1 MSNLNKIMTVSICA
15 LFALAA
21 GCNKVHIDNNGNDR
35 KLLLFS
41 AESEENLTQNSTK
54 ATSALP
60 YEDFGVWGI
69 ARRDDGIEQDPY
81 ILWRENYLI
90 QVNKNSSGIY
100 EPSSAA
106 YWFSNHTYHF
116 IAVAPFVIDATDVNV
131 ITKEENSPSGAG
143 ADALKFK
150 YSIAGKYTAK
160 DYDFDL
166 MGAVA
171 MSEVDV
177 AATHPSSQEI
187 VFKHLFSQINM
198 NVYFK
203 DGDRTIDGSVQKI
216 RIRNVSTQG
225 EYDITFGNGNSLV
238 VTCTDQAVNQEIVF
252 ASENALTF
260 PQTLHILPQDVSKF
274 ELYLDFKIGSGAE
287 ALTMNDFKVNLST
300 ANNTPTFY
308 DYNQSRNWNITI
320 SPKASISFTVE
331 VTPWGNTIV
340 GDGEDNDENQE
351 IEIY

>member
-1 MSNLNKIMTVSICA
+1 MTVSICA

-21 GCNKVHIDNNGNDR
+21 GCNEVHIDNNGNDR

-54 ATSALP
+54 ATSSALP

-69 ARRDDGIEQDPY
+69 ARRNDGIEQDPY
-81 ILWRENYLI
+81 ILWRENSLI
-90 QVNKNSSGIY
+90 QVNKNSSGTSEIY

-116 IAVAPFVIDATDVNV
+116 IAVAPFDIDATDVNV
-131 ITKEENSPSGAG
+131 ITKEENSSSG
-143 ADALKFK
+143 ADALEFK
-150 YSIAGKYTAK
+150 YSIAGKYTAN

-171 MSEVDV
+171 MSKVNV
-177 AATHPSSQEI
+177 AATHSSSQDI

-203 DGDRTIDGSVQKI
+203 NGDITIEGSVQKI

-225 EYDITFGNGNSLV
+225 EYNITFDNDNSLK

-252 ASENALTF
+252 ASETALTF

-287 ALTMNDFKVNLST
+287 ALITMNDFKVNLST
-300 ANNTPTFY
+300 ANNTPSFY

-320 SPKASISFTVE
+320 SPKASISFTINVASW
-331 VTPWGNTIV
+331 VNSNVGN
-340 GDGEDNDENQE
+340 EL
-351 IEIY
+351 EIY

>member
-1 MSNLNKIMTVSICA
+1 MPHEA
-15 LFALAA
+15 LQMLP
-21 GCNKVHIDNNGNDR
+21 
-35 KLLLFS
+35 
-41 AESEENLTQNSTK
+41 
-54 ATSALP
+54 ALP
-60 YEDFGVWGI
+60 HNDFGVWGI

-81 ILWRENYLI
+81 ILWRENSLI
-90 QVNKNSSGIY
+90 QVNKKNNSSGIYY

-131 ITKEENSPSGAG
+131 ITKEENSSSG
-143 ADALKFK
+143 ADALEFK
-150 YSIAGKYTAK
+150 YSIAGKYTANK
-160 DYDFDL
+160 YDFDL

-171 MSEVDV
+171 MSKVNV
-177 AATHPSSQEI
+177 AATHPSSQDI
-187 VFKHLFSQINM
+187 VFKHLFSRINM

-203 DGDRTIDGSVQKI
+203 DEDGETKDGSVQKI

-225 EYDITFGNGNSLV
+225 EYNITFDNDNSLK
-238 VTCTDQAVNQEIVF
+238 VTCTDQAVKQEIVF
-252 ASENALTF
+252 ASDTALTF

-300 ANNTPTFY
+300 ANNTPSFY

-320 SPKASISFTVE
+320 SPKASISFTIEVAQWEDDNVE
-331 VTPWGNTIV
+331 V
-340 GDGEDNDENQE
+340 EDDL
-351 IEIY
+351 EIY

>member
-1 MSNLNKIMTVSICA
+1 MTVSICA

-54 ATSALP
+54 ATSSALP
-60 YEDFGVWGI
+60 HNDFGVWGI

-81 ILWRENYLI
+81 ILWRENSLI

-116 IAVAPFVIDATDVNV
+116 IAVAPFDIDATDVNV
-131 ITKEENSPSGAG
+131 ITKEENSSSG
-143 ADALKFK
+143 ADALEFK

-160 DYDFDL
+160 VYNFDL

-177 AATHPSSQEI
+177 ATHRSSQKI
-187 VFKHLFSQINM
+187 VFKHLFSQIKM

-203 DGDRTIDGSVQKI
+203 NKDGETIDGSVQKI

-225 EYDITFGNGNSLV
+225 EYNITFDNDNSLK

-252 ASENALTF
+252 ASETALTF

-300 ANNTPTFY
+300 ANNTPSFY

-320 SPKASISFTVE
+320 SPKASISFTIDVAEWVDSNVE
-331 VTPWGNTIV
+331 VE
-340 GDGEDNDENQE
+340 GDL
-351 IEIY
+351 EIY

>member
-1 MSNLNKIMTVSICA
+1 MTVSICA
-15 LFALAA
+15 LFALAT
-21 GCNKVHIDNNGNDR
+21 GCNMVHIDNNGNDR

-54 ATSALP
+54 ATSSALP
-60 YEDFGVWGI
+60 HNDFGVWGI
-69 ARRDDGIEQDPY
+69 ARRDDGIEQAPY
-81 ILWRENYLI
+81 ILWYENSLI

-116 IAVAPFVIDATDVNV
+116 IAVAPFDIDATDVNV
-131 ITKEENSPSGAG
+131 ITKEENSSSG
-143 ADALKFK
+143 ADALEFK
-150 YSIAGKYTAK
+150 YSIAGKYTAN

-171 MSEVDV
+171 MSKVDV

-187 VFKHLFSQINM
+187 IFKHLFSQIKM

-203 DGDRTIDGSVQKI
+203 GEDGTIDGSVQKI
-216 RIRNVSTQG
+216 RLRNVSTQG
-225 EYDITFGNGNSLV
+225 EYNITFNNNSLK
-238 VTCTDQAVNQEIVF
+238 VTCAGQAANQEIVF
-252 ASENALTF
+252 ASETALTF
-260 PQTLHILPQDVSKF
+260 PQTLHILPQDVSEF

-300 ANNTPTFY
+300 ANNTPSFY

-320 SPKASISFTVE
+320 SPKASISFTIDVTEWVGVDINVE
-331 VTPWGNTIV
+331 
-340 GDGEDNDENQE
+340 GDL
-351 IEIY
+351 EIY

>member
-1 MSNLNKIMTVSICA
+1 MSNLNKLMTVSICA
-15 LFALAA
+15 LFALAT
-21 GCNKVHIDNNGNDR
+21 GCTKVHIDNNGNDR
-35 KLLLFS
+35 TLLLFS

-54 ATSALP
+54 ATSSALP
-60 YEDFGVWGI
+60 DDFDFGVWGI

-81 ILWRENYLI
+81 ILWRENSLI
-90 QVNKNSSGIY
+90 QVNKNNYSGIY

-116 IAVAPFVIDATDVNV
+116 IAVAPFDIDATDVNV
-131 ITKEENSPSGAG
+131 ITKEENSSSG
-143 ADALKFK
+143 ADALEFK
-150 YSIAGKYTAK
+150 YSIAGKYTAN

-171 MSEVDV
+171 MSKVNV
-177 AATHPSSQEI
+177 AATHPSSQDI

-225 EYDITFGNGNSLV
+225 EYNITFDNDNSLK
-238 VTCTDQAVNQEIVF
+238 VTCAGQAVNQEIVF
-252 ASENALTF
+252 ASETALTF

-300 ANNTPTFY
+300 ANNTPSF
-308 DYNQSRNWNITI
+308 NQSRNWNITI
-320 SPKASISFTVE
+320 SPKASISFTIEVAQWVDSNVE
-331 VTPWGNTIV
+331 
-340 GDGEDNDENQE
+340 GEL
-351 IEIY
+351 EIY

>member
-1 MSNLNKIMTVSICA
+1 MTVSICA
-15 LFALAA
+15 LFALAT
-21 GCNKVHIDNNGNDR
+21 GCNEVHIDNNGNDR

-54 ATSALP
+54 ATSSALP
-60 YEDFGVWGI
+60 YDNFGVWGI
-69 ARRDDGIEQDPY
+69 ARRDDGIKQAPY
-81 ILWRENYLI
+81 ILWYENSLI

-116 IAVAPFVIDATDVNV
+116 IAVAPFDIDATNVNV
-131 ITKEENSPSGAG
+131 ITKEENSPSGA
-143 ADALKFK
+143 DALEFK
-150 YSIAGKYTAK
+150 YSIAGKYTANV
-160 DYDFDL
+160 YNFDL

-171 MSEVDV
+171 MSKVVV
-177 AATHPSSQEI
+177 AATHSSSQGI
-187 VFKHLFSQINM
+187 IFKHLFSQIKM

-203 DGDRTIDGSVQKI
+203 DGDKTIEGSVQKI

-225 EYDITFGNGNSLV
+225 EYNITFAKDNSLE
-238 VTCTDQAVNQEIVF
+238 VTCAADQAVKQDIVF
-252 ASENALTF
+252 ASETALTF

-300 ANNTPTFY
+300 ANNTPSFY

-320 SPKASISFTVE
+320 SPKASISFTIDVAEWVDSNVE
-331 VTPWGNTIV
+331 VE
-340 GDGEDNDENQE
+340 GDL
-351 IEIY
+351 EIY

>member
-1 MSNLNKIMTVSICA
+1 MTMSICA
-15 LFALAA
+15 LFALAT

-54 ATSALP
+54 ATSSALP

-81 ILWRENYLI
+81 ILWRENSLI
-90 QVNKNSSGIY
+90 QVNKNNSSEIY

-116 IAVAPFVIDATDVNV
+116 IAVAPFDIDATDVNV
-131 ITKEENSPSGAG
+131 ITKEENSSSGP
-143 ADALKFK
+143 DALEFK
-150 YSIAGKYTAK
+150 YSIAGKYTAN

-171 MSEVDV
+171 MSEVNV
-177 AATHPSSQEI
+177 AATHSSSQDI

-203 DGDRTIDGSVQKI
+203 DGNKTIDGSVQKI

-225 EYDITFGNGNSLV
+225 EYNITFDNYNSLK
-238 VTCTDQAVNQEIVF
+238 VTCTDQAVKQEIVF
-252 ASENALTF
+252 VSETEDGLAF
-260 PQTLHILPQDVSKF
+260 PQTLHILPQDVSGF

-300 ANNTPTFY
+300 ANNTPSFY

-320 SPKASISFTVE
+320 SPKASISFTIDVA
-331 VTPWGNTIV
+331 PWVKSNV
-340 GDGEDNDENQE
+340 GDEL
-351 IEIY
+351 EIY

>member
-1 MSNLNKIMTVSICA
+1 MTVSICA
-15 LFALAA
+15 LFALAT

-41 AESEENLTQNSTK
+41 AESEENLTQNSAK
-54 ATSALP
+54 ATSSALP
-60 YEDFGVWGI
+60 EDFDFGVWGI

-81 ILWRENYLI
+81 ILWRENSLI
-90 QVNKNSSGIY
+90 QVNKNNSSGIY

-131 ITKEENSPSGAG
+131 ITKEENYSSG
-143 ADALKFK
+143 ADALEFE
-150 YSIAGKYTAK
+150 YSIAGKYTAN

-171 MSEVDV
+171 MSKVNV
-177 AATHPSSQEI
+177 AATHPSSQDI

-203 DGDRTIDGSVQKI
+203 DKDGETIDGSVQKI

-225 EYDITFGNGNSLV
+225 EYNITFDNDNSLK
-238 VTCTDQAVNQEIVF
+238 VTCAGQAVNPNQEIVF
-252 ASENALTF
+252 ASETALAF

-300 ANNTPTFY
+300 ANNTPSFY

-320 SPKASISFTVE
+320 SPKASISFTIE
-331 VTPWGNTIV
+331 VAEWEYSKV
-340 GDGEDNDENQE
+340 GDDL
-351 IEIY
+351 EIY

>member
-15 LFALAA
+15 LFTLAT

-54 ATSALP
+54 ATSSAFP
-60 YEDFGVWGI
+60 DAFGVWGI
-69 ARRDDGIEQDPY
+69 ARRDDGIKQDPY
-81 ILWRENYLI
+81 ILWNENSLI
-90 QVNKNSSGIY
+90 QVNKNSLGIY

-116 IAVAPFVIDATDVNV
+116 IAVAPFDIYATDV
-131 ITKEENSPSGAG
+131 ITKEENSPSGA
-143 ADALKFK
+143 DALEFE

-160 DYDFDL
+160 VYNFDL

-171 MSEVDV
+171 MSKVNV
-177 AATHPSSQEI
+177 AATHPSSQDI

-225 EYDITFGNGNSLV
+225 EYNITFDNYNSLK
-238 VTCTDQAVNQEIVF
+238 VTCTDQAVKQEIVF
-252 ASENALTF
+252 ASETEDGLAF
-260 PQTLHILPQDVSKF
+260 PQTLHILPQNVSEF

-300 ANNTPTFY
+300 ANNTPSFY

-320 SPKASISFTVE
+320 SPKASISFTIDVA
-331 VTPWGNTIV
+331 PWVKSNV
-340 GDGEDNDENQE
+340 GDEL
-351 IEIY
+351 EIY

>member
-1 MSNLNKIMTVSICA
+1 MTVSICA
-15 LFALAA
+15 LFALAT

-54 ATSALP
+54 ATYSALP

-81 ILWRENYLI
+81 ILWSENSLI
-90 QVNKNSSGIY
+90 RVNKNSSSGIY

-116 IAVAPFVIDATDVNV
+116 IAVAPFGIEATDFNV
-131 ITKEENSPSGAG
+131 ITKEENSSSG
-143 ADALKFK
+143 ADALEFE

-225 EYDITFGNGNSLV
+225 EYDITFGNENSLV
-238 VTCTDQAVNQEIVF
+238 VTCAGQAVNQEIVF
-252 ASENALTF
+252 ASETALAF
-260 PQTLHILPQDVSKF
+260 PQTFHILPQDVSKF
-274 ELYLDFKIGSGAE
+274 ELYLDFKIGSGDE

-320 SPKASISFTVE
+320 SPKASISFTIDVAQWVDSNVE
-331 VTPWGNTIV
+331 
-340 GDGEDNDENQE
+340 GEL
-351 IEIY
+351 EIY

>member
-1 MSNLNKIMTVSICA
+1 MTVSICA
-15 LFALAA
+15 LFALAT

-54 ATSALP
+54 ATYSALP

-81 ILWRENYLI
+81 ILWRENSLI
-90 QVNKNSSGIY
+90 QVNKNSSGTSEIY

-116 IAVAPFVIDATDVNV
+116 IAVAPFDIDATDVNV
-131 ITKEENSPSGAG
+131 ITKEENSSSGP
-143 ADALKFK
+143 DALEFK
-150 YSIAGKYTAK
+150 YSIAGKYTAN

-171 MSEVDV
+171 MSEVNV
-177 AATHPSSQEI
+177 AATHSSSQDI

-203 DGDRTIDGSVQKI
+203 DGNKTIDGSVQKI

-225 EYDITFGNGNSLV
+225 EYNITFDNDNSLI
-238 VTCTDQAVNQEIVF
+238 VTCTADQPVNQEIVF
-252 ASENALTF
+252 TSETEDGLAF
-260 PQTLHILPQDVSKF
+260 RQTLHILPQDVSKF

-300 ANNTPTFY
+300 ANNTPSFY

-320 SPKASISFTVE
+320 SPKASISFTIDVAKWVDSNVE
-331 VTPWGNTIV
+331 
-340 GDGEDNDENQE
+340 GEL
-351 IEIY
+351 EIY

>member
-1 MSNLNKIMTVSICA
+1 MTVSICA
-15 LFALAA
+15 LFALAT

-54 ATSALP
+54 ATPSALP
-60 YEDFGVWGI
+60 YDNFGVWGI

-81 ILWRENYLI
+81 ILWSENSLI
-90 QVNKNSSGIY
+90 RVNKNSSEIY

-116 IAVAPFVIDATDVNV
+116 IAVAPFDIDATDVKV
-131 ITKEENSPSGAG
+131 ITKEENSPSGA
-143 ADALKFK
+143 DALEFE
-150 YSIAGKYTAK
+150 YSIAGKYTAN

-171 MSEVDV
+171 MSEVNV
-177 AATHPSSQEI
+177 AATHPSSQDI

-203 DGDRTIDGSVQKI
+203 GEDGTIDGSVQKI
-216 RIRNVSTQG
+216 RLRNVSTQG
-225 EYDITFGNGNSLV
+225 EYNITFNNNSLK
-238 VTCTDQAVNQEIVF
+238 VTCAGQAANQEIVF
-252 ASENALTF
+252 ASETALTF
-260 PQTLHILPQDVSKF
+260 PQTLHILPQYVSEF

-300 ANNTPTFY
+300 ANNTPSFY

-320 SPKASISFTVE
+320 SPKASISFSVE
-331 VTPWGNTIV
+331 VTPWENTIV

>member
-54 ATSALP
+54 ATSSALP

-81 ILWRENYLI
+81 ILWRENSLI

-116 IAVAPFVIDATDVNV
+116 IAVAPFVIDATDVKV
-131 ITKEENSPSGAG
+131 ITKEENSPSGA
-143 ADALKFK
+143 DALEFE
-150 YSIAGKYTAK
+150 YSIAGKYTAN

-177 AATHPSSQEI
+177 AATHPSSQDI

-203 DGDRTIDGSVQKI
+203 GEDGTIDGSVQKI

-225 EYDITFGNGNSLV
+225 EYNITFDNENSLV

-252 ASENALTF
+252 TSETALTF

-300 ANNTPTFY
+300 ANNTPSFY

-320 SPKASISFTVE
+320 SPKASISFTIDVAEWVDSDVE
-331 VTPWGNTIV
+331 VE
-340 GDGEDNDENQE
+340 GEL
-351 IEIY
+351 EIY

>member
-54 ATSALP
+54 ATSSALP

-69 ARRDDGIEQDPY
+69 ARRDDGIEQAPY
-81 ILWRENYLI
+81 ILWYENSLI

-116 IAVAPFVIDATDVNV
+116 IAVAPFDIYATDV
-131 ITKEENSPSGAG
+131 ITKEENSPSGA
-143 ADALKFK
+143 DALEFK
-150 YSIAGKYTAK
+150 YSIAGKYTAN

-171 MSEVDV
+171 MSEVNV
-177 AATHPSSQEI
+177 AATHSSSQDI

-225 EYDITFGNGNSLV
+225 EYNITFDNDNSLI
-238 VTCTDQAVNQEIVF
+238 VTCTDQAVKQEIVF
-252 ASENALTF
+252 ASETALTF

-300 ANNTPTFY
+300 ANNTPSFY

-320 SPKASISFTVE
+320 SPKASISFTID
-331 VTPWGNTIV
+331 VTPWDNSNVGN
-340 GDGEDNDENQE
+340 EL
-351 IEIY
+351 EIY

>member
-1 MSNLNKIMTVSICA
+1 MSNLNKIRTVSICA
-15 LFALAA
+15 LFALAT

-41 AESEENLTQNSTK
+41 AESDENLTQNSTK
-54 ATSALP
+54 ATSSALP
-60 YEDFGVWGI
+60 HNDFGVWGI

-81 ILWRENYLI
+81 ILWRENSLI
-90 QVNKNSSGIY
+90 QVNKKVNNNSSVIY

-116 IAVAPFVIDATDVNV
+116 IAVAPFDIDATDVNV
-131 ITKEENSPSGAG
+131 ITKEENSSSG
-143 ADALKFK
+143 ADALEFK
-150 YSIAGKYTAK
+150 YSIAGKYTAN

-177 AATHPSSQEI
+177 AATHRSSQEI

-203 DGDRTIDGSVQKI
+203 EGDRTIDGSVQKI

-225 EYDITFGNGNSLV
+225 EYNITFDNDNSLI
-238 VTCTDQAVNQEIVF
+238 VTCTDTDQAVNPEIVF
-252 ASENALTF
+252 ASETALTF
-260 PQTLHILPQDVSKF
+260 PQTLHILPQDVSEF

-300 ANNTPTFY
+300 ANNTPSFY

-320 SPKASISFTVE
+320 SPKASISFTIDVA
-331 VTPWGNTIV
+331 PWVKSNV
-340 GDGEDNDENQE
+340 GDEL
-351 IEIY
+351 EIY

>member
-1 MSNLNKIMTVSICA
+1 MTVSICA

-54 ATSALP
+54 ATSSALP
-60 YEDFGVWGI
+60 EDFDFGVWGI

-81 ILWRENYLI
+81 ILWRENSLI

-116 IAVAPFVIDATDVNV
+116 IAVAPFAIGATDVNV
-131 ITKEENSPSGAG
+131 NYSSGP
-143 ADALKFK
+143 DALDFK
-150 YSIAGKYTAK
+150 YSIAGKYTAN

-171 MSEVDV
+171 MSKVDV
-177 AATHPSSQEI
+177 AATHPSSQDI

-225 EYDITFGNGNSLV
+225 EYNITFDNDNSLK
-238 VTCTDQAVNQEIVF
+238 VTCTDQAVKQEIVF
-252 ASENALTF
+252 ASETALTF

-274 ELYLDFKIGSGAE
+274 ELYLDFKIKIGSGAE

-300 ANNTPTFY
+300 ANNTPSFY

-320 SPKASISFTVE
+320 SPKASISFTID
-331 VTPWGNTIV
+331 VTPWDDKNSNV
-340 GDGEDNDENQE
+340 GDEL
-351 IEIY
+351 EIY

>member
-1 MSNLNKIMTVSICA
+1 MTVLICA
-15 LFALAA
+15 LFALAT
-21 GCNKVHIDNNGNDR
+21 GCNKVHFDNNGNDR

-54 ATSALP
+54 ATSSALP
-60 YEDFGVWGI
+60 EDFDFGVWGI
-69 ARRDDGIEQDPY
+69 ARRNDGIEQAPY
-81 ILWRENYLI
+81 ILWYENSLI

-116 IAVAPFVIDATDVNV
+116 IAVAPFDIDATDVNV
-131 ITKEENSPSGAG
+131 RTKEENSFSV
-143 ADALKFK
+143 ADALEFK
-150 YSIAGKYTAK
+150 YSIAGKYTATPK
-160 DYDFDL
+160 VYNFDL

-177 AATHPSSQEI
+177 AATRSSQEI
-187 VFKHLFSQINM
+187 VFKHLFSQIKM
-198 NVYFK
+198 NVNFK
-203 DGDRTIDGSVQKI
+203 DEYGNRTDGSVQKI

-225 EYDITFGNGNSLV
+225 EYNITFDNNSLK
-238 VTCTDQAVNQEIVF
+238 VTCAGQAVKQEIVF
-252 ASENALTF
+252 ASETALTF
-260 PQTLHILPQDVSKF
+260 PQTLHILPQDVSEF

-300 ANNTPTFY
+300 ANNTPSFY

-320 SPKASISFTVE
+320 SPKASISFTIDVAPWVNSNVE
-331 VTPWGNTIV
+331 
-340 GDGEDNDENQE
+340 GEL
-351 IEIY
+351 EIY

>member
-15 LFALAA
+15 LFALAT
-21 GCNKVHIDNNGNDR
+21 GCNKVHFDNNGNDR

-54 ATSALP
+54 VTSSSLP

-69 ARRDDGIEQDPY
+69 ARRDDGIKQDPY
-81 ILWRENYLI
+81 ILWSENSLI

-116 IAVAPFVIDATDVNV
+116 IAVAPFDIDATDVKV
-131 ITKEENSPSGAG
+131 ITKEEKSPSGA
-143 ADALKFK
+143 DALEFE
-150 YSIAGKYTAK
+150 YSIAGKYTAN

-177 AATHPSSQEI
+177 AATHPSSQDI

-203 DGDRTIDGSVQKI
+203 GEDGTIDGSVQKI
-216 RIRNVSTQG
+216 RIRNVSRQG
-225 EYDITFGNGNSLV
+225 EYNITFDNDNSLK
-238 VTCTDQAVNQEIVF
+238 VTCTDTDQEVNPEIVF
-252 ASENALTF
+252 ASETALTF

-300 ANNTPTFY
+300 ANNTPSFY

-320 SPKASISFTVE
+320 SPKASISFTIDVAKW
-331 VTPWGNTIV
+331 VDSNV
-340 GDGEDNDENQE
+340 GDEL
-351 IEIY
+351 EIY

>member
-15 LFALAA
+15 LFALTT
-21 GCNKVHIDNNGNDR
+21 GCNEVHIDNNGNDR

-54 ATSALP
+54 ATSSALP
-60 YEDFGVWGI
+60 EDYDFGVWGI
-69 ARRDDGIEQDPY
+69 ARRNDGIEQDPY
-81 ILWRENYLI
+81 ILWRENSLI
-90 QVNKNSSGIY
+90 QVNKNSSGTSEIY

-116 IAVAPFVIDATDVNV
+116 IAVAPFDIDATDVNV
-131 ITKEENSPSGAG
+131 ITKEENSSSGP
-143 ADALKFK
+143 DALEFK
-150 YSIAGKYTAK
+150 YSIAGKYTATAN

-171 MSEVDV
+171 MSKVDV
-177 AATHPSSQEI
+177 AHPSSQDI

-225 EYDITFGNGNSLV
+225 EYNITFDNENSLV

-252 ASENALTF
+252 TSETEDGLAF

-300 ANNTPTFY
+300 ANNTPSFY

-320 SPKASISFTVE
+320 SPKASISFTIDVAEWVDSDVE
-331 VTPWGNTIV
+331 VE
-340 GDGEDNDENQE
+340 GEL
-351 IEIY
+351 EIY

>member
-15 LFALAA
+15 LFALVA

-54 ATSALP
+54 ATSYALP
-60 YEDFGVWGI
+60 HNDFGVWGI
-69 ARRDDGIEQDPY
+69 ARRNDGIEQDPY
-81 ILWRENYLI
+81 ILWRENSLI

-116 IAVAPFVIDATDVNV
+116 IAVAPFDIDATDVNV
-131 ITKEENSPSGAG
+131 ITKEENSSSG
-143 ADALKFK
+143 ADALEFK

-160 DYDFDL
+160 VYNFDL

-171 MSEVDV
+171 MSKVDV
-177 AATHPSSQEI
+177 ATHRSSQEI
-187 VFKHLFSQINM
+187 VFKHLFSQINIK
-198 NVYFK
+198 VSFK

-225 EYDITFGNGNSLV
+225 EYDITFDNDNSLK
-238 VTCTDQAVNQEIVF
+238 VTCAGQAVNQEIVF
-252 ASENALTF
+252 ASETALTF
-260 PQTLHILPQDVSKF
+260 PQTLHILPQDVSKY

-300 ANNTPTFY
+300 ANNTPSFY

-320 SPKASISFTVE
+320 SPKASISFTID
-331 VTPWGNTIV
+331 VTPWDNSNVGN
-340 GDGEDNDENQE
+340 EL
-351 IEIY
+351 EIY

>member
-15 LFALAA
+15 LFALAT

-54 ATSALP
+54 ATSSALP
-60 YEDFGVWGI
+60 EDFDFGVWGI

-81 ILWRENYLI
+81 ILWRENSLI

-116 IAVAPFVIDATDVNV
+116 IAVAPFDIDATDVNV
-131 ITKEENSPSGAG
+131 ITEEENSSSG
-143 ADALKFK
+143 ADALEFK
-150 YSIAGKYTAK
+150 YSIAGKYTAN

-171 MSEVDV
+171 MSKVDV
-177 AATHPSSQEI
+177 AATHPSSQDI
-187 VFKHLFSQINM
+187 VFKHLFSQINIK
-198 NVYFK
+198 VSFK
-203 DGDRTIDGSVQKI
+203 EGDRTIDGSVQKI

-225 EYDITFGNGNSLV
+225 EYNITFDNDNSLK

-252 ASENALTF
+252 ASETALAF

-300 ANNTPTFY
+300 ANNTPSFY

-320 SPKASISFTVE
+320 SPKASISFTIDVAKWVDSNVE
-331 VTPWGNTIV
+331 
-340 GDGEDNDENQE
+340 GEL
-351 IEIY
+351 EIY

>member
-15 LFALAA
+15 LFALAT
-21 GCNKVHIDNNGNDR
+21 GCNKVHFDNNGNDR

-54 ATSALP
+54 ATSSALP
-60 YEDFGVWGI
+60 EDFDFGVWGI
-69 ARRDDGIEQDPY
+69 ARRNDGIEQDPY
-81 ILWRENYLI
+81 ILWRENSLI

-116 IAVAPFVIDATDVNV
+116 IAVAPFNIDATDVNV
-131 ITKEENSPSGAG
+131 VTKEENSSSG
-143 ADALKFK
+143 ADALEFK
-150 YSIAGKYTAK
+150 YSIAGKYTANY
-160 DYDFDL
+160 YDFDL

-177 AATHPSSQEI
+177 AATHPSSQDI

-225 EYDITFGNGNSLV
+225 EYNITFDNDNSLK
-238 VTCTDQAVNQEIVF
+238 VTCAGQAVNQEIVF
-252 ASENALTF
+252 ASETALTF

-300 ANNTPTFY
+300 ANNTPSFY

-320 SPKASISFTVE
+320 SPKAFISFTINVA
-331 VTPWGNTIV
+331 PWVNSNVGN
-340 GDGEDNDENQE
+340 EL
-351 IEIY
+351 EIY

>member
-1 MSNLNKIMTVSICA
+1 MTVSICA
-15 LFALAA
+15 LFALAT

-69 ARRDDGIEQDPY
+69 ARRNDGIEQDPY
-81 ILWRENYLI
+81 ILWRENSLI

-116 IAVAPFVIDATDVNV
+116 IAVAPFDIDATDVNV
-131 ITKEENSPSGAG
+131 ITKEENSSV
-143 ADALKFK
+143 ADALEFE
-150 YSIAGKYTAK
+150 YSIAGKYTAN

-171 MSEVDV
+171 MSKVNV
-177 AATHPSSQEI
+177 AATHPSSQDI

-203 DGDRTIDGSVQKI
+203 DGNKTIDGSVQKI

-225 EYDITFGNGNSLV
+225 EYNITFDNNNSLK
-238 VTCTDQAVNQEIVF
+238 VTCTDQAVKQEIVF
-252 ASENALTF
+252 ASEIALTF

-300 ANNTPTFY
+300 ANNTPSFY

-320 SPKASISFTVE
+320 SPKASISFTIDVAPWEDYNVE
-331 VTPWGNTIV
+331 VE
-340 GDGEDNDENQE
+340 EDL
-351 IEIY
+351 EIY

>member
-1 MSNLNKIMTVSICA
+1 MTVSICA
-15 LFALAA
+15 LFALAI

-54 ATSALP
+54 ATYSALP

-69 ARRDDGIEQDPY
+69 ARRDDGIEQAPY
-81 ILWRENYLI
+81 ILWSENSLI
-90 QVNKNSSGIY
+90 QVNKVNKNSSEIY

-116 IAVAPFVIDATDVNV
+116 IAVAPFDIYATDVNV
-131 ITKEENSPSGAG
+131 ITKEENSSS
-143 ADALKFK
+143 DALEFK
-150 YSIAGKYTAK
+150 YSIAGKYTAN

-171 MSEVDV
+171 MSKVDV
-177 AATHPSSQEI
+177 AATHSSSQDI

-225 EYDITFGNGNSLV
+225 EYNITFDNDNSLK

-252 ASENALTF
+252 ASETALTF

-300 ANNTPTFY
+300 ANNTPSFY

-320 SPKASISFTVE
+320 SPKASISFTIDVAQW
-331 VTPWGNTIV
+331 VDSNV
-340 GDGEDNDENQE
+340 GDEL
-351 IEIY
+351 EIY

>member
-54 ATSALP
+54 ATSSALP
-60 YEDFGVWGI
+60 EDFDFGVWGI

-81 ILWRENYLI
+81 ILWRENSLI
-90 QVNKNSSGIY
+90 QVNKKNNSSGIYY

-116 IAVAPFVIDATDVNV
+116 IAVAPFDIDATDVNV
-131 ITKEENSPSGAG
+131 ITKEENSSSGA
-143 ADALKFK
+143 DILKFE
-150 YSIAGKYTAK
+150 YSIAGKYTAN

-171 MSEVDV
+171 MSKVNV
-177 AATHPSSQEI
+177 AATPPSSQEI

-203 DGDRTIDGSVQKI
+203 DGDTTIDGSVQKI

-238 VTCTDQAVNQEIVF
+238 VTCTDQADNQEIVF
-252 ASENALTF
+252 ASETALAF
-260 PQTLHILPQDVSKF
+260 PQTLHILPQDVSEF

-320 SPKASISFTVE
+320 SPKASISFTIDVAPWVDSNVE
-331 VTPWGNTIV
+331 
-340 GDGEDNDENQE
+340 GEL
-351 IEIY
+351 EIY

>member
-15 LFALAA
+15 LFALAT

-41 AESEENLTQNSTK
+41 AESDENLTQNSTK
-54 ATSALP
+54 ATSSAFP
-60 YEDFGVWGI
+60 YDNFGVWGI

-81 ILWRENYLI
+81 ILWRENSLI
-90 QVNKNSSGIY
+90 QVNKVNKNSSEIY

-116 IAVAPFVIDATDVNV
+116 IAVAPFDIDATDVNV
-131 ITKEENSPSGAG
+131 ITKEENYSSG
-143 ADALKFK
+143 ADALEFK

-160 DYDFDL
+160 VYNFDL

-177 AATHPSSQEI
+177 AATHPSSQDI

-225 EYDITFGNGNSLV
+225 EYNITFDNDNSLK
-238 VTCTDQAVNQEIVF
+238 VTCAGQAVNQEIVF
-252 ASENALTF
+252 ASETALAF

-300 ANNTPTFY
+300 ANNTPSFY

-320 SPKASISFTVE
+320 SPKASISFTIDVAEWVDSDVE
-331 VTPWGNTIV
+331 
-340 GDGEDNDENQE
+340 GEL
-351 IEIY
+351 EIY

>member
-1 MSNLNKIMTVSICA
+1 MTVSICA
-15 LFALAA
+15 LFALAT

-54 ATSALP
+54 ATSSALP
-60 YEDFGVWGI
+60 EDFDFGVWGI
-69 ARRDDGIEQDPY
+69 ARRNDGIEQDPY
-81 ILWRENYLI
+81 ILWRENSLI
-90 QVNKNSSGIY
+90 QVNENSLGIY

-116 IAVAPFVIDATDVNV
+116 IAVAPFGVDATDVNV
-131 ITKEENSPSGAG
+131 ITKEENSSSGP
-143 ADALKFK
+143 DALEFK
-150 YSIAGKYTAK
+150 YSIAGKYTAN

-177 AATHPSSQEI
+177 AATHPSSQGI
-187 VFKHLFSQINM
+187 IFKHLFSQIKM

-203 DGDRTIDGSVQKI
+203 DGDKTIEGSVQKI
-216 RIRNVSTQG
+216 RLRNVSTQG
-225 EYDITFGNGNSLV
+225 EYNITFDNNNSLE
-238 VTCTDQAVNQEIVF
+238 VTCADQAVKQDIVF
-252 ASENALTF
+252 ASETALTF

-300 ANNTPTFY
+300 ANNTPSFY

-320 SPKASISFTVE
+320 SPKASISFKIDVASWE
-331 VTPWGNTIV
+331 SSDV
-340 GDGEDNDENQE
+340 GDEEL
-351 IEIY
+351 EIY

>member
-1 MSNLNKIMTVSICA
+1 MTVSICA
-15 LFALAA
+15 LFALAT

-81 ILWRENYLI
+81 ILWSENSLI
-90 QVNKNSSGIY
+90 QVNKVNKNSSEIY

-116 IAVAPFVIDATDVNV
+116 IAVAPFDIEATDVNV
-131 ITKEENSPSGAG
+131 ITKEENSSSG
-143 ADALKFK
+143 ADALEFK

-160 DYDFDL
+160 VYNFDL

-177 AATHPSSQEI
+177 AATRSSQDI

-203 DGDRTIDGSVQKI
+203 DEDGNRTDGSVQKI
-216 RIRNVSTQG
+216 HIRNVSTQG
-225 EYDITFGNGNSLV
+225 EYNITFDNDNSLI
-238 VTCTDQAVNQEIVF
+238 VTCTDTDQAVNPEIVF
-252 ASENALTF
+252 ASETALTF
-260 PQTLHILPQDVSKF
+260 PQTLHILPQDVSEF

-300 ANNTPTFY
+300 ANNTPSFY

-320 SPKASISFTVE
+320 SPKASISFTIDVAKWVDSNVE
-331 VTPWGNTIV
+331 
-340 GDGEDNDENQE
+340 GEL
-351 IEIY
+351 EIY

>member
-54 ATSALP
+54 ATSSALP
-60 YEDFGVWGI
+60 HNDFGVWGI
-69 ARRDDGIEQDPY
+69 ARRDDGIEQAPY
-81 ILWRENYLI
+81 ILWRENSLI

-116 IAVAPFVIDATDVNV
+116 IAVAPFDIDATDVNV
-131 ITKEENSPSGAG
+131 ITKEENSSV
-143 ADALKFK
+143 ADALVFE

-160 DYDFDL
+160 VYNFDL

-171 MSEVDV
+171 MSKVNV
-177 AATHPSSQEI
+177 AATHPSSQDI

-225 EYDITFGNGNSLV
+225 EYNITFDNDNSLK
-238 VTCTDQAVNQEIVF
+238 VTCAGQAVNQEIVF
-252 ASENALTF
+252 ASETALAF

-300 ANNTPTFY
+300 ANNTPSFY

-320 SPKASISFTVE
+320 SPKASISFTIDVAKWVDSNVE
-331 VTPWGNTIV
+331 
-340 GDGEDNDENQE
+340 GEL
-351 IEIY
+351 EIY

>member
-1 MSNLNKIMTVSICA
+1 MTVSICA
-15 LFALAA
+15 LFALAT

-54 ATSALP
+54 ATSSALP
-60 YEDFGVWGI
+60 KDFDFGVWGI
-69 ARRDDGIEQDPY
+69 ARRNDGIEQDPY
-81 ILWRENYLI
+81 ILWRENSLI
-90 QVNKNSSGIY
+90 QVNKNSSETSEIY

-116 IAVAPFVIDATDVNV
+116 IAVAPFDIDATDVNV
-131 ITKEENSPSGAG
+131 ITKEENSSSG

-150 YSIAGKYTAK
+150 YSIAGKYTAN

-171 MSEVDV
+171 MSEVNV
-177 AATHPSSQEI
+177 AATHSSSQDI
-187 VFKHLFSQINM
+187 VFKHLFSQIKM

-203 DGDRTIDGSVQKI
+203 NGNKTIDGSVQKI
-216 RIRNVSTQG
+216 RIREVSTQG
-225 EYDITFGNGNSLV
+225 EYNITFDNDNSLK
-238 VTCTDQAVNQEIVF
+238 VTCTNTDQEVNPEIVF
-252 ASENALTF
+252 ASETALTF
-260 PQTLHILPQDVSKF
+260 PQTLHILPQDVSEF

-300 ANNTPTFY
+300 ANNTPSFY

-320 SPKASISFTVE
+320 SPKASISFTIEVAQWEDYNVE
-331 VTPWGNTIV
+331 VE
-340 GDGEDNDENQE
+340 EDL
-351 IEIY
+351 EIY

>member
-41 AESEENLTQNSTK
+41 AESEENLTQNRTK
-54 ATSALP
+54 ATSSALP

-81 ILWRENYLI
+81 ILWRENSLI

-116 IAVAPFVIDATDVNV
+116 IAVAPFDIDATDVNV
-131 ITKEENSPSGAG
+131 ITKEENSSSGP
-143 ADALKFK
+143 DALEFK
-150 YSIAGKYTAK
+150 YSIAGKYTATPN

-171 MSEVDV
+171 MSKVDV
-177 AATHPSSQEI
+177 AATRSSSQDI

-203 DGDRTIDGSVQKI
+203 GEDGTIDGSVQKI

-225 EYDITFGNGNSLV
+225 EYNITFDNENSLV
-238 VTCTDQAVNQEIVF
+238 VTCTDQTVNQEIVF
-252 ASENALTF
+252 ASETALTF

-300 ANNTPTFY
+300 ANNTPSFY

-320 SPKASISFTVE
+320 SPKASISFTIDVAKWVDSNVE
-331 VTPWGNTIV
+331 
-340 GDGEDNDENQE
+340 GEL
-351 IEIY
+351 EIY

>member
-1 MSNLNKIMTVSICA
+1 MTVSICA

-54 ATSALP
+54 ATYSALP
-60 YEDFGVWGI
+60 HNDFGVWGI
-69 ARRDDGIEQDPY
+69 ARRDDGIEQAPY
-81 ILWRENYLI
+81 ILWYENSLI

-116 IAVAPFVIDATDVNV
+116 IAVAPFDIYATDV
-131 ITKEENSPSGAG
+131 ITKEENSSSV
-143 ADALKFK
+143 ADALEFK
-150 YSIAGKYTAK
+150 YSIAGKYTAN

-171 MSEVDV
+171 MSEVNV
-177 AATHPSSQEI
+177 AATHSSSQDI

-225 EYDITFGNGNSLV
+225 EYNITFDNNNSLK
-238 VTCTDQAVNQEIVF
+238 VTCTDQAVKQEIVF
-252 ASENALTF
+252 ASETALTF

-300 ANNTPTFY
+300 ANNTPSFY

-320 SPKASISFTVE
+320 SPKASISFTID
-331 VTPWGNTIV
+331 VTPWDNSNV
-340 GDGEDNDENQE
+340 GDEL
-351 IEIY
+351 EIY

>member
-1 MSNLNKIMTVSICA
+1 MTVSICA
-15 LFALAA
+15 LFALATA
-21 GCNKVHIDNNGNDR
+21 CNKVHIDNNGNDR

-54 ATSALP
+54 ATSSALP
-60 YEDFGVWGI
+60 EDFDFGVWGI
-69 ARRDDGIEQDPY
+69 ARRNDGIEQDPY
-81 ILWRENYLI
+81 ILWRENSLI
-90 QVNKNSSGIY
+90 QVNENSLGIY

-116 IAVAPFVIDATDVNV
+116 IAVAPFDIDATDVNV
-131 ITKEENSPSGAG
+131 ITKEENSSSV
-143 ADALKFK
+143 ADALEFK
-150 YSIAGKYTAK
+150 YSIAGKYTAN

-171 MSEVDV
+171 MSKVDV
-177 AATHPSSQEI
+177 AATHPSSQDI

-203 DGDRTIDGSVQKI
+203 DGDRTIDGSVQRI
-216 RIRNVSTQG
+216 RIRKVSTQG
-225 EYDITFGNGNSLV
+225 EYNITFDNDNSLK
-238 VTCTDQAVNQEIVF
+238 VTCTDTDQEVNPEIVF
-252 ASENALTF
+252 ASETALTF

-300 ANNTPTFY
+300 ANNTPSFY

-320 SPKASISFTVE
+320 SPKASISFTIDVAKWVDSNVE
-331 VTPWGNTIV
+331 
-340 GDGEDNDENQE
+340 GEL
-351 IEIY
+351 EIY

>member
-1 MSNLNKIMTVSICA
+1 MTVSICA

-54 ATSALP
+54 DTSSALP

-69 ARRDDGIEQDPY
+69 ARRNDGIEQDPY
-81 ILWRENYLI
+81 ILWRENSLI

-116 IAVAPFVIDATDVNV
+116 IAVAPFDIDATDVNV
-131 ITKEENSPSGAG
+131 ITKEENSSSG
-143 ADALKFK
+143 ADALEFK
-150 YSIAGKYTAK
+150 YSIAGKYIANY
-160 DYDFDL
+160 YDFDL

-177 AATHPSSQEI
+177 AATHLSSQDI

-216 RIRNVSTQG
+216 RIQNVSTQG
-225 EYDITFGNGNSLV
+225 EYNITFDNDNSLK
-238 VTCTDQAVNQEIVF
+238 VTCTDTDQEVNPEIVF
-252 ASENALTF
+252 ASETALTF

-287 ALTMNDFKVNLST
+287 ALSMNDFKVNLST
-300 ANNTPTFY
+300 ANNTPSFY

-320 SPKASISFTVE
+320 SPKASISFTIDVAEWVDSDVE
-331 VTPWGNTIV
+331 
-340 GDGEDNDENQE
+340 GEL
-351 IEIY
+351 EIY

>member
-54 ATSALP
+54 ATSSAFP
-60 YEDFGVWGI
+60 DAFGVWGI

-81 ILWRENYLI
+81 ILWSENSLI

-116 IAVAPFVIDATDVNV
+116 IAVAPFDIDATDVNV
-131 ITKEENSPSGAG
+131 ITKEETSG
-143 ADALKFK
+143 ADALEFK

-216 RIRNVSTQG
+216 RVRNVSTQG
-225 EYDITFGNGNSLV
+225 EYKITFDNDNSLI
-238 VTCTDQAVNQEIVF
+238 VTCTDTDQAVNPEIVF
-252 ASENALTF
+252 ASETALAF

-300 ANNTPTFY
+300 ANNTPSFY

-320 SPKASISFTVE
+320 SPKASISFTIDVASWE
-331 VTPWGNTIV
+331 NSNV
-340 GDGEDNDENQE
+340 GDEL
-351 IEIY
+351 EIY

>member
-1 MSNLNKIMTVSICA
+1 MTVSICA

-54 ATSALP
+54 ATSSAFP
-60 YEDFGVWGI
+60 DAFGVWGI

-81 ILWRENYLI
+81 ILWRENSLI
-90 QVNKNSSGIY
+90 QVNKKVNNNSSVIY

-116 IAVAPFVIDATDVNV
+116 IAVAPFDIDATDVNV
-131 ITKEENSPSGAG
+131 ITKEENSSSG
-143 ADALKFK
+143 ADALKFE
-150 YSIAGKYTAK
+150 YSIAGKYTAN

-171 MSEVDV
+171 MSKVNV
-177 AATHPSSQEI
+177 AATHPSSQDI

-203 DGDRTIDGSVQKI
+203 DGNKTIDGSVQKI

-225 EYDITFGNGNSLV
+225 EYNITFDNDNSLK
-238 VTCTDQAVNQEIVF
+238 VTCTDQAVKQEIVF
-252 ASENALTF
+252 ASETALTF
-260 PQTLHILPQDVSKF
+260 PQTLHILPQDVSEF

-300 ANNTPTFY
+300 ANNTPSFY

-320 SPKASISFTVE
+320 SPKASISFTIDVA
-331 VTPWGNTIV
+331 PWVNSNV
-340 GDGEDNDENQE
+340 GDVL
-351 IEIY
+351 EIY